1 MLRIVIVSQET
12 YGRLSIN
19 SRMFDFLVQCQS
31 TDLVQDI
38 VVSKFDSNA
47 LIKAYIVGVSV

>member
-1 MLRIVIVSQET
+1 MLRIVIISQET
-12 YGRLSIN
+12 CERLSIN
-19 SRMFDFLVQCQS
+19 SSMFGFLVQCQL

-38 VVSKFDSNA
+38 VVSQFDLNA

>member
-1 MLRIVIVSQET
+1 MT
-12 YGRLSIN
+12 N
-19 SRMFDFLVQCQS
+19 SSMFGFLVQCQL

-38 VVSKFDSNA
+38 VVSQFDSNA